1 MPGVFKR
8 SLFKAPVYEHYGT
21 GIASGLDDRPGY
33 AAGGRIGYAAGSPD
47 PTQENKIEGI
57 VSEGLAQSGKEALFD
72 GQWNAPF
79 ANWQTLSVL
88 GQEYQVALYNALQAN
103 GITTEVWRK
112 LPEAQKQEL
121 AQEFGDQAFE
131 IISQKYNIPIEQL
144 NISFGGDLDKDG
156 NNFTINNTIKSINT
170 QLINTPSGQMDKLVP
185 KMEASIE
192 SSLGGLQEDFP
203 NIMDPL
209 PSVVAQEKADEEVL
223 TGGETDPGL
232 FDTGAGLGTL
242 ASLPGIQTDEGRTA
256 AIDYL
261 KQAQMET
268 ELQDKARRQAIEA
281 GFMNLGAADPVQPW
295 EGMGRATFQ
304 AFQEPM
310 AALREREYQ
319 LGQDIYTNIR
329 DRVTDDVRRPDQVK
343 FMDYLTGDPAAMK
356 AAKEIYGTASG
367 GSSLSLED
375 AMGIATDDMS
385 PASLMTWYNRMDPDN
400 PVTMEEVKADPQKYI
415 EMYAQYLQTLSLT
428 NPGALMQQSIAQ
440 GKDGGR
446 VGYQQGA
453 LVTDPNA
460 QPVSQE
466 MVAAQQGV
474 PPQQGIEATVPTNLT
489 FEELRAALP
498 DYITD
503 NVVQLL
509 VEDKA
514 ALAEFV
520 EIKTRTEADDFEDK
534 YRVELNLPE
543 QDEEMIPT
551 TEFA

>member
-1 MPGVFKR
+1 MAGVFKR

-47 PTQENKIEGI
+47 PE
-57 VSEGLAQSGKEALFD
+57 SESDARNSLNDF
-72 GQWNAPF
+72 
-79 ANWQTLSVL
+79 
-88 GQEYQVALYNALQAN
+88 
-103 GITTEVWRK
+103 I
-112 LPEAQKQEL
+112 
-121 AQEFGDQAFE
+121 DQAVQTIPQGLE
-131 IISQKYNIPIEQL
+131 NAIVTEYLSNLDHIS
-144 NISFGGDLDKDG
+144 GLDKDAQKAYFNDFVNG
-156 NNFTINNTIKSINT
+156 WYDTLPEDILNFIKQGSKEGATKQSKALYDSIKETFQNTFENIDSYVDPMYLKSIEDNGQAMPNYASELDMFNNTFG
-170 QLINTPSGQMDKLVP
+170 GQ
-185 KMEASIE
+185 
-192 SSLGGLQEDFP
+192 LGGLSEIAQIDLNPPPKEDVVL
-203 NIMDPL
+203 DPG
-209 PSVVAQEKADEEVL
+209 DT
-223 TGGETDPGL
+223 TGGDDTDG
-232 FDTGAGLGTL
+232 GGLGTL
-242 ASLPGIQTDEGRTA
+242 AGLPGIQTDEGRTA

-268 ELQDKARRQAIEA
+268 ELQDKARHQAIEA

-295 EGMGRATFQ
+295 EGMGRATFR

-319 LGQDIYTNIR
+319 LGQDMYTNIR
-329 DRVTDDVRRPDQVK
+329 DRVTDDARRPDQVK
-343 FMDYLTGDPAAMK
+343 FMEHLAGNPLAMK
-356 AAKEIYGTASG
+356 TAKEIYGSSASG
-367 GSSLSLED
+367 GLDLQQAYAIAEDIGDQELATMFGVDVSEIEKNRSQYVLER
-375 AMGIATDDMS
+375 ANQIQQMS
-385 PASLMTWYNRMDPDN
+385 
-400 PVTMEEVKADPQKYI
+400 I
-415 EMYAQYLQTLSLT
+415 T
-428 NPGALMQQSIAQ
+428 NPGALMQESIAKV
-440 GKDGGR
+440 KDGGR

-466 MVAAQQGV
+466 MAAAQQGV
-474 PPQQGIEATVPTNLT
+474 PPQQGIEATAPTNLT

-514 ALAEFV
+514 ALSEFV

>member
-103 GITTEVWRK
+103 GITTEMWRK

-185 KMEASIE
+185 KIEASIE

-209 PSVVAQEKADEEVL
+209 PSVVAQEKTDEEVL

-232 FDTGAGLGTL
+232 LDTGAGLGTL
-242 ASLPGIQTDEGRTA
+242 AGLPGIQTDEGRTA

-295 EGMGRATFQ
+295 EGMGRATFR

-319 LGQDIYTNIR
+319 LGQDMYTNIR
-329 DRVTDDVRRPDQVK
+329 DRVTDDAVRPDQVK
-343 FMDYLTGDPAAMK
+343 FMEHLAGDPLAMK
-356 AAKEIYGTASG
+356 TAKEIYGSSASG
-367 GSSLSLED
+367 GLDLQQAYAIAEDIGDQELATMFGVEVSEIQANRSQYVLER
-375 AMGIATDDMS
+375 ANQIQQMS
-385 PASLMTWYNRMDPDN
+385 
-400 PVTMEEVKADPQKYI
+400 I
-415 EMYAQYLQTLSLT
+415 T
-428 NPGALMQQSIAQ
+428 NPGALMQQTI
-440 GKDGGR
+440 KDGGR

-460 QPVSQE
+460 QPVSQD
-466 MVAAQQGV
+466 MAAAQQGV
-474 PPQQGIEATVPTNLT
+474 PPQQGIEATAPTNLT

-514 ALAEFV
+514 ALSEFV